1 MNVKRPTER
10 LPTERLQN
18 CMNVKCPTER
28 LNAETGWLWE
38 RGHALWAPSGPVRIQ
53 SAAERRAR
61 HRACFELKGSRHHQ
75 NGTRNQPKWRGS
87 GVPQRTVR
95 WVPLLPLPKTS
106 EKAKNKPPKLNEKTK
121 IKSRIKEDKKENEN
135 DFGNFIQDNLI
146 SNKDRLSQS
155 SNKLIKKTIF
165 NPQPYRI
172 ILRLSG
178 ANPSAPAETVT
189 EALRKAGVQFE
200 VEKIERFDEEN
211 FSKNTS
217 LKR

>member
-1 MNVKRPTER
+1 MNISR
-10 LPTERLQN
+10 LVEKIFISSFLIVTFFSLQSCSN
-18 CMNVKCPTER
+18 TQVGDKLENSFDIIENSK
-28 LNAETGWLWE
+28 
-38 RGHALWAPSGPVRIQ
+38 PSEKTNNKLQ
-53 SAAERRAR
+53 KLS
-61 HRACFELKGSRHHQ
+61 ELK
-75 NGTRNQPKWRGS
+75 T
-87 GVPQRTVR
+87 
-95 WVPLLPLPKTS
+95 
-106 EKAKNKPPKLNEKTK
+106 
-121 IKSRIKEDKKENEN
+121 IKSRIKDDKKENEN
-135 DFGNFIQDNLI
+135 DFGNIIKENSI
-146 SNKDRLSQS
+146 SNNDRLSQKS
-155 SNKLIKKTIF
+155 TKSIKKTIF